1 MSAVDHR
8 EREVL
13 RSAVGD
19 DNYPDLVAVC
29 DRLDQLETRLAISS
43 EGLARITR
51 MLAEELVAQRLAQDA
66 ANDTLGGDDLH
77 ERPTLPDTLTPEDSP
92 T

>member
-1 MSAVDHR
+1 MSVLDRA
-8 EREVL
+8 VL
-13 RSAVGD
+13 RSAVGE

-51 MLAEELVAQRLAQDA
+51 ALAEELVAQRLAVDV
-66 ANDTLGGDDLH
+66 ANEVADT
-77 ERPTLPDTLTPEDSP
+77 TLLEVQPE
-92 T
+92 